1 MSRPSSSSSGEPSG
15 WRLVN
20 SLLGSARRKS
30 AGLLTGA
37 LRSVGLSRARRVRFQ
52 PNCTVLEFERELFG
66 GGGVPEADNVSLGLS
81 PKLFGTYSVTLA
93 DKHGKDEYAA
103 SGYLESS
110 VKAQLLSQ
118 CAARRAAAAARRP
131 RLPSPA
137 RTPAAA
143 RRRRTP
149 HAARRPLPTPSS
161 PQPTVASRRWE
172 DEPVLEERLEV
183 ASEIERTRRP
193 HLPAPSARPGLTPP
207 PLARPLAL
215 RRERQ
220 ESASSRRDQ
229 RQMPANTEEA
239 LEVAAKDA
247 MAAREA
253 ARPRKARPTPG
264 AGGEVT
270 PTSAAPA
277 QLSPPLPTPLP
288 ARRQPAERWKGQG
301 GGEPRHPE
309 ARPHLAE
316 IACRP
321 LPVPSSSNR
330 SSSPHP
336 ALSPPTL
343 LPTPLGLRKR
353 YVSIIADCRGS
364 PS

>member
-1 MSRPSSSSSGEPSG
+1 
-15 WRLVN
+15 
-20 SLLGSARRKS
+20 
-30 AGLLTGA
+30 
-37 LRSVGLSRARRVRFQ
+37 
-52 PNCTVLEFERELFG
+52 VLEFERELFG

-118 CAARRAAAAARRP
+118 
-131 RLPSPA
+131 
-137 RTPAAA
+137 
-143 RRRRTP
+143 
-149 HAARRPLPTPSS
+149 
-161 PQPTVASRRWE
+161 WE

-183 ASEIERTRRP
+183 ASEIERT
-193 HLPAPSARPGLTPP
+193 
-207 PLARPLAL
+207 

-264 AGGEVT
+264 G
-270 PTSAAPA
+270 
-277 QLSPPLPTPLP
+277 SPPSGGKGKAAASRGIQKR
-288 ARRQPAERWKGQG
+288 ART
-301 GGEPRHPE
+301 
-309 ARPHLAE
+309 
-316 IACRP
+316 
-321 LPVPSSSNR
+321 S
-330 SSSPHP
+330 
-336 ALSPPTL
+336 
-343 LPTPLGLRKR
+343 RK
-353 YVSIIADCRGS
+353 
-364 PS
+364 

>member
-118 CAARRAAAAARRP
+118 
-131 RLPSPA
+131 
-137 RTPAAA
+137 
-143 RRRRTP
+143 
-149 HAARRPLPTPSS
+149 
-161 PQPTVASRRWE
+161 WE

-183 ASEIERTRRP
+183 ASEIERT
-193 HLPAPSARPGLTPP
+193 
-207 PLARPLAL
+207 

-264 AGGEVT
+264 G
-270 PTSAAPA
+270 
-277 QLSPPLPTPLP
+277 SPPSGGKGKAAASRGIQKR
-288 ARRQPAERWKGQG
+288 ART
-301 GGEPRHPE
+301 
-309 ARPHLAE
+309 
-316 IACRP
+316 
-321 LPVPSSSNR
+321 S
-330 SSSPHP
+330 
-336 ALSPPTL
+336 
-343 LPTPLGLRKR
+343 RK
-353 YVSIIADCRGS
+353 
-364 PS
+364 